1 MTSMFKVSRFA
12 CALFAFLIL
21 SSVTPA
27 QSEEKRY
34 AELPNFHQITAS
46 LYRGGQPAEGG
57 FKILASLGIKTV
69 LNLRDRDERERL
81 EEAEVRRAGL
91 RYFNVPLDVF
101 DRPSDRDIE
110 RVLAIIAAP
119 ENQTVFVHCKR
130 GSDRTGVV
138 IACYRIT
145 HDRWTN
151 EQAKSEAKR
160 YGIGFWQVKM
170 KDFIGDYY
178 KRRVEEQKK
187 ALTRRVE
194 QRVVV
199 VD

>member
-1 MTSMFKVSRFA
+1 MTSMLKASRFA

-21 SSVTPA
+21 SSATHA

-34 AELPNFHQITAS
+34 AELPNFHQITAT

-57 FKILASLGIKTV
+57 YKILASLGIKTV
-69 LNLRDRDERERL
+69 VNLRDRDEREQL

-91 RYFNVPLDVF
+91 RYFNVPLDTF
-101 DRPSDRDIE
+101 DRPSDTDVE
-110 RVLAIIAAP
+110 RVLAIITAP
-119 ENQTVFVHCKR
+119 ENQKVFIHCKR
-130 GSDRTGVV
+130 GSDRTGIV

-145 HDRWTN
+145 HDHWTS

-170 KDFIGDYY
+170 KDYIGDYY

-187 ALTRRVE
+187 ALAGRVE
-194 QRVVV
+194 Q
-199 VD
+199 